1 MANFNFDFN
10 GDSLPP
16 EQDNLFDDLLD
27 DLAFET
33 EIANYDTSLIGW
45 YLIDCFIVY
54 INMYLLN
61 CSILIQISTSQRAY
75 WVIFRFI

>member
-45 YLIDCFIVY
+45 YLIDCLIVY
-54 INMYLLN
+54 TNMYLLN
-61 CSILIQISTSQRAY
+61 C
-75 WVIFRFI
+75 